1 MQYDDLTKC
10 IVVPPFLISPKQIPS
25 AAGIFGSCCFF
36 LNFSNSIGDALSFAI
51 VRPPPQRIHHSPT
64 SQEGI
69 TPHRMGVSLAHG
81 GQHIISQDYQ
91 INHSTHPFWYSRN
104 WNGYD
109 NDYCDVCAIWDPISD
124 DNLSSRD
131 PFHAN
136 QTNPKK
142 IICFQHFL
150 VLKVQSF

>member
-1 MQYDDLTKC
+1 MHRRPT
-10 IVVPPFLISPKQIPS
+10 ISYFSKTNPI
-25 AAGIFGSCCFF
+25 CCWHLWQLLLLFKLF
-36 LNFSNSIGDALSFAI
+36 KLNRGCSVICNC
-51 VRPPPQRIHHSPT
+51 PQRIHHSPT
-64 SQEGI
+64 SQKGI

-142 IICFQHFL
+142 NYMFSTFS